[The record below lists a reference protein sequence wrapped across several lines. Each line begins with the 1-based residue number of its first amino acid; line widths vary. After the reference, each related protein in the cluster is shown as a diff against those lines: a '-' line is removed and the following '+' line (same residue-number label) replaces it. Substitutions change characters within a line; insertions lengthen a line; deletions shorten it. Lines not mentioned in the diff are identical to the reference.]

1 MNSSTFAVNAISLP
15 EGIMKG
21 RPRGESDLGRPN
33 AKPNGIMNGHTFS
46 SVAERRGSGR
56 LATHIL
62 EEDIAAPLA
71 NIFAAH
77 GFGNSTGPS

>member
-33 AKPNGIMNGHTFS
+33 AKANGAANGYAFS
-46 SVAERRGSGR
+46 SVVEGHEAGR
-56 LATHIL
+56 FVLR
-62 EEDIAAPLA
+62 
-71 NIFAAH
+71 
-77 GFGNSTGPS
+77 